1 MITAHNNL
9 PIAISNILPA
19 MSGSKVTY
27 CASANMYVTSGY
39 TSRAGNTYFQGVQ
52 MSDRIVIKYNIGQGY
67 AHTFLN
73 GLQIYGFNGQS
84 TFLIGTRSFYNYW
97 YDNSYHQSLAL
108 KEAAQIVAD
117 YLRSQMRMRGIEAT
131 TDSVHQAAGLI
142 VNGAMTNQKLL
153 C

>member
-1 MITAHNNL
+1 MITTNNNL
-9 PIAISNILPA
+9 SSAISNILPA
-19 MSGSKVTY
+19 MSGSSVTY

-73 GLQIYGFNGQS
+73 GLQIFGFNGRD

-97 YDNSYHQSLAL
+97 YDSSYDRNQAL
-108 KEAAQIVAD
+108 KEAAEIVAD
-117 YLRSQMRMRGIEAT
+117 YLRSQMRMRGLDAAT
-131 TDSVHQAAGLI
+131 SNVQQAATLL
-142 VNGAMTNQKLL
+142 VSGAMTNKALL
-153 C
+153 A